1 MYLTVQ
7 GTVIEESEFFINPFS
22 DALMYGAG
30 IFETLRFDDGIIHFA
45 EEHLSRLRTSSQKLG
60 MNVPYSDDRIVAYLQ
75 DLIGKQKIVSG
86 VAKINLMCEREA
98 ALLII
103 TTRENHYTEAQY
115 QKGFRIKLSEYKRNE
130 YSKWLVLNRII
141 TMKTYWS
148 SDLRNGKA
156 GMKYCF

>member
-1 MYLTVQ
+1 
-7 GTVIEESEFFINPFS
+7 
-22 DALMYGAG
+22 MYGAG